1 MKPKTPS
8 HPSHPSSRGARLCDE
23 TRLSGALLPS
33 RMRPLMLLAALGI
46 AAGGMLG
53 QPAHLDAQVTEPPP
67 PLAERSI
74 EFPDFQEFT
83 LDNGLRVV
91 ILPYGTQPVMS
102 ARLYVPGGRAYT
114 SPDRAGMAELTA
126 EVLTRGTESRTAAEI
141 SEAIEGVGGSLSAS
155 AGQDFFTV
163 STTALVEHM
172 DTAFDLLQDVVRQ
185 ATFPDDEVE
194 LARRQYLSGLQAQ
207 LGQPQSIVQRRFSAV
222 VYGEDHPYGWN
233 ETPASVESITRD
245 EISNFRDEVL
255 HPSGAL
261 LLVAGQVDAS
271 EVEERVRR
279 HLSDWDGRDRIE
291 LEFPDPPVRDEARIY
306 LVHRPG
312 SVQSVFGVG
321 HIGVPPGHP
330 DYFPLVVMNRVL
342 GGGADSRLFQILREE
357 RGWTYG
363 AYSQL
368 TRPAD
373 VGVWRAITEVRT
385 EVTDSTLVELLHQ
398 MERIREEPVPPEE
411 LDAARNYMAG
421 SFPLRLETADQVAG
435 QLATP
440 LLLDLSLDDVTRYPE
455 RIRAVSGEEV
465 QRVAREHLH
474 PDRAAI
480 IVVGDGAQI
489 LEKLEGIAPIELF
502 DIRGEALTRDDVLG
516 QGELTAWD
524 ASRLQEGIRRY
535 DLYFQGNPM
544 GSAEYRLEE
553 ADGIWTSSSVLTSP
567 AGSQESLVRFSAE
580 DFAPLG
586 LEQELSQGP
595 ADIRANVR
603 VEAGRLMGDVQLPEQ
618 LGGPREYDQELAP
631 GVLLPGMEELVLSVA
646 DLEDGARFSIPYIDL
661 TRGEQ
666 VTLEARVTG
675 RESIQVSAGSF
686 ETWVVELSGG
696 DTPLTLYLRVDAP
709 HVMIRQEFQGQPV
722 RLDLTSLGSL

>member
-1 MKPKTPS
+1 MNSTTQSRPS
-8 HPSHPSSRGARLCDE
+8 PRWHARPQA
-23 TRLSGALLPS
+23 TRAPERLRSL
-33 RMRPLMLLAALGI
+33 MRPLPLLAAIGI
-46 AAGGMLG
+46 TAGGALA
-53 QPAHLDAQVTEPPP
+53 QPASLEAQVTEPPP
-67 PLAERSI
+67 PLTERSI

-83 LDNGLRVV
+83 LANGLRVV
-91 ILPYGTQPVMS
+91 VLPYGTQPVMS
-102 ARLYVPGGRAYT
+102 ARLYVPGGQAYT

-126 EVLTRGTESRTAAEI
+126 EVLTRGTENRTADEI
-141 SEAIEGVGGSLSAS
+141 SATIEGVGGSLSAS

-172 DTAFDLLQDVVRQ
+172 DTGFDLLYDVVRH

-194 LARRQYLSGLQAQ
+194 LARRQFLSALQAQ
-207 LGQPQSIVQRRFSAV
+207 LGQPQSIAQRRFSAV

-233 ETPASVESITRD
+233 ATPTSVESITRD
-245 EISNFRDEVL
+245 EISSFRDEVL

-261 LLVAGQVDAS
+261 LLVAGQVDVS
-271 EVEERVRR
+271 EVEDQVRG
-279 HLSDWDGRDRIE
+279 HFSDWDGRDRVQ
-291 LEFPDPPVRDEARIY
+291 LDFPTPPARDEARIY

-321 HIGVPPGHP
+321 HLGVPPDHE

-363 AYSQL
+363 ANSQL

-411 LDAARNYMAG
+411 LDAARNYLAG

-440 LLLDLSLDDVTRYPE
+440 LLLDLSLEDVTRYPE
-455 RIRAVSGEEV
+455 RIRAVSGDEV

-480 IVVGDGAQI
+480 IVVGDGSQI
-489 LEKLEGIAPIELF
+489 LEKIEGIAPIELF
-502 DIRGEALTRDDVLG
+502 DVRGEPLTRDDVLG
-516 QGELTAWD
+516 QAELTEWD
-524 ASRLQEGIRRY
+524 ASRLEEGMRRY

-553 ADGIWTSSSVLTSP
+553 ADGVWTSSSVLTSP
-567 AGSQESLVRFSAE
+567 AGSQESLVRFSAR

-595 ADIRANVR
+595 AEIRADVR
-603 VEAGRLMGDVQLPEQ
+603 VEAGRLTGNVELPEQ
-618 LGGPREYDQELAP
+618 LGGSREYDQELGP
-631 GVLLPGMEELVLSVA
+631 GVLLPGMEELALSVA
-646 DLEDGARFSIPYIDL
+646 DLEEGARFSIPYIDL

-666 VTLEARVTG
+666 ITLDARVMR
-675 RESIQVSAGSF
+675 RETIEVAAGSF
-686 ETWVVELSGG
+686 DTWVVELSGG
-696 DTPLTLYLRVDAP
+696 DTPLTLYLRVEAP
-709 HVMIRQEFQGQPV
+709 HVLIRQEFQGQPV